1 MHQLQDLAETAVAE
15 MAAVVVDKPAVQ
27 IEVAVAAELD
37 QPTLLRLAVLV

>member
-1 MHQLQDLAETAVAE
+1 